1 MKIEYQRDAIPSK
14 RELVELYD
22 SVGWTSYTRDPA
34 LLAGAIQVSLTVVT
48 ARAEGELIGLAR
60 AVGDGLTIVYLQD
73 ILVSPSYHRHGIG
86 RELFERVFAP
96 YGSVR
101 QKVLLTDDEPAQH
114 LFYRAMGFTET
125 WDMSPAV
132 HAFAKF

>member
-34 LLAGAIQVSLTVVT
+34 LLAGAIQASLTVVT
-48 ARAEGELIGLAR
+48 ARADGELIGLAR

-73 ILVSPSYHRHGIG
+73 ILVSPSHHRRGIG

-101 QKVLLTDDEPAQH
+101 QKVLLTDDEPTQH

-125 WDMSPAV
+125 WDMSPTV